1 MSEVLLDMVFSD
13 LLLPVLNLLLKET
26 FVLTIRAMYYAEV
39 EFARSSLK
47 TKRKVAER
55 SHRLIG
61 IALEKKVK

>member
-13 LLLPVLNLLLKET
+13 LLLPVLNLLLKEK
-26 FVLTIRAMYYAEV
+26 FVLTIRAMYY
-39 EFARSSLK
+39 ARSSLK